1 MKTLLETIIL
11 SKNEDIPRFLKF
23 YDQQIEEEKIPN
35 FRAYTISRTKIRK
48 LNTEQINETDSLVH
62 LIRSK
67 NNNQNDL
74 ISNLEKKY
82 GNKGAKK

>member
-23 YDQQIEEEKIPN
+23 YDQQIEEEKIPK
-35 FRAYTISRTKIRK
+35 FRAFSISRTKIRK
-48 LNTEQINETDSLVH
+48 LNTESMNETDSLVH
-62 LIRSK
+62 LIHSK
-67 NNNQNDL
+67 NNQTDF

-82 GNKGAKK
+82 GNKGTKK